1 MSTAPEPTPL
11 TSFPTLTNV
20 PSFSV
25 TADMPALV
33 PIPMAA
39 ATALSALVDHAN
51 AIRPP
56 EMAAGAHAVQP
67 VPSFID
73 DDDYEPALEDFF
85 DPQPTTTSKGKGKAV
100 APPASPSVAGPS
112 NDAAVHP
119 FLKRIDYVPGQKPTK
134 YGVNEHRAGRR
145 DLDALAIGTAALS
158 DDVKRVQ
165 KELAQGMEVVSA
177 KLTGF
182 AINNAEVL
190 QAIRTSPA
198 ATSVLDTSTLAALVT
213 ASNKHS
219 ANVTAIGAA
228 MNDLVNRVHSLENTS
243 ARVTA
248 LEATAQSQA
257 GTMQVLLAR
266 VSAQEAATGKRTLEH
281 DDDPAAKHQHVMPPT
296 SFAYQY
302 PLCPPCS
309 SIRLACDGPPGP
321 PSRCCTGTGGL
332 GPMAWKGNFG
342 AAPRNL
348 VLAVLGTNTM
358 RGVRY
363 TTRRGS
369 DDHTALLTFDA
380 DAVATWFINAW
391 NDNTR
396 VGYEV
401 CYASSLN
408 V

>member
-145 DLDALAIGTAALS
+145 DLDALYILGSILWANWWLYAFES
-158 DDVKRVQ
+158 RVYSHQ
-165 KELAQGMEVVSA
+165 FTHRTEPKINRT
-177 KLTGF
+177 TG
-182 AINNAEVL
+182 
-190 QAIRTSPA
+190 
-198 ATSVLDTSTLAALVT
+198 
-213 ASNKHS
+213 
-219 ANVTAIGAA
+219 
-228 MNDLVNRVHSLENTS
+228 
-243 ARVTA
+243 
-248 LEATAQSQA
+248 QSQ
-257 GTMQVLLAR
+257 L
-266 VSAQEAATGKRTLEH
+266 
-281 DDDPAAKHQHVMPPT
+281 
-296 SFAYQY
+296 
-302 PLCPPCS
+302 
-309 SIRLACDGPPGP
+309 
-321 PSRCCTGTGGL
+321 
-332 GPMAWKGNFG
+332 
-342 AAPRNL
+342 
-348 VLAVLGTNTM
+348 
-358 RGVRY
+358 
-363 TTRRGS
+363 
-369 DDHTALLTFDA
+369 
-380 DAVATWFINAW
+380 
-391 NDNTR
+391 
-396 VGYEV
+396 
-401 CYASSLN
+401 
-408 V
+408 

>member
-1 MSTAPEPTPL
+1 
-11 TSFPTLTNV
+11 
-20 PSFSV
+20 
-25 TADMPALV
+25 
-33 PIPMAA
+33 
-39 ATALSALVDHAN
+39 
-51 AIRPP
+51 
-56 EMAAGAHAVQP
+56 
-67 VPSFID
+67 
-73 DDDYEPALEDFF
+73 
-85 DPQPTTTSKGKGKAV
+85 
-100 APPASPSVAGPS
+100 
-112 NDAAVHP
+112 
-119 FLKRIDYVPGQKPTK
+119 
-134 YGVNEHRAGRR
+134 
-145 DLDALAIGTAALS
+145 
-158 DDVKRVQ
+158 
-165 KELAQGMEVVSA
+165 MEVVSA

-302 PLCPPCS
+302 PSAPPAPQYAS
-309 SIRLACDGPPGP
+309 H
-321 PSRCCTGTGGL
+321 L

>member
-1 MSTAPEPTPL
+1 
-11 TSFPTLTNV
+11 
-20 PSFSV
+20 
-25 TADMPALV
+25 
-33 PIPMAA
+33 
-39 ATALSALVDHAN
+39 
-51 AIRPP
+51 
-56 EMAAGAHAVQP
+56 
-67 VPSFID
+67 
-73 DDDYEPALEDFF
+73 
-85 DPQPTTTSKGKGKAV
+85 
-100 APPASPSVAGPS
+100 
-112 NDAAVHP
+112 
-119 FLKRIDYVPGQKPTK
+119 
-134 YGVNEHRAGRR
+134 
-145 DLDALAIGTAALS
+145 
-158 DDVKRVQ
+158 
-165 KELAQGMEVVSA
+165 MEVVSA

-198 ATSVLDTSTLAALVT
+198 ATSALDTSTLAALVT

-266 VSAQEAATGKRTLEH
+266 VSAQEAATGKRALEH

-302 PLCPPCS
+302 PSAPPAPQYAS
-309 SIRLACDGPPGP
+309 HAMAPPGP
-321 PSRCCTGTGGL
+321 PSRCCTGTGGVPRAPTPLPNPPTAVAPAPVVAPAPGRQVQL
-332 GPMAWKGNFG
+332 GPMVWKGNFG

-380 DAVATWFINAW
+380 DAVATLFINAW
-391 NDNTR
+391 NDNTC